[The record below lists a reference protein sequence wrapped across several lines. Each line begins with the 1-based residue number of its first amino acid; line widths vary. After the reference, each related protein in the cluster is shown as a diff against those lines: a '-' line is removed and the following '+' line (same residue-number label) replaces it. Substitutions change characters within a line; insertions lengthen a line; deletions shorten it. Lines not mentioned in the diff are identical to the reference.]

1 MVPRPLHRSLSPHR
15 CRRPRRPRRARH
27 PGSLPSSCACSR
39 TGGPAGRRVLPLSPA
54 GGCADRWR
62 SCRWRG
68 CATLPRPWRRSR
80 TALGVLS
87 IGERATESGAARP
100 EEPYGRRRVA
110 PRGVT
115 GTPPAGERRG
125 LVPERPANAA
135 VAGPVSAGC
144 GKATAAPGLPP
155 ARAGVSVRAVVYH
168 AAGARRPTPPLVAAL
183 RCRSCGLS
191 FGPLCCASRPLAN
204 PARCVPWDWSPREAC
219 CSPAHPCCSS
229 SLETTQGNPL
239 VAPASRPEAHA
250 PLPMAR
256 HGSPP

>member
-1 MVPRPLHRSLSPHR
+1 MRIATAPVGRAASLPCR
-15 CRRPRRPRRARH
+15 LRVAALRRRPGRP
-27 PGSLPSSCACSR
+27 PE
-39 TGGPAGRRVLPLSPA
+39 AG
-54 GGCADRWR
+54 
-62 SCRWRG
+62 
-68 CATLPRPWRRSR
+68 
-80 TALGVLS
+80 
-87 IGERATESGAARP
+87 ES
-100 EEPYGRRRVA
+100 

-125 LVPERPANAA
+125 LVPARPANAA

-144 GKATAAPGLPP
+144 GQATAAPGLPP
-155 ARAGVSVRAVVYH
+155 ARAGLAVRAVVCH

-183 RCRSCGLS
+183 QCRSFGLS
-191 FGPLCCASRPLAN
+191 LSPLCCASSPLAN
-204 PARCVPWDWSPREAC
+204 PARCVPWDWSPREAF

-229 SLETTQGNPL
+229 SLETTQCHPL

>member
-1 MVPRPLHRSLSPHR
+1 MPLRSPLPPWGLCGSLALLAVQGGFAPLPAPRGGACASQGGIRKR
-15 CRRPRRPRRARH
+15 
-27 PGSLPSSCACSR
+27 GSLP
-39 TGGPAGRRVLPLSPA
+39 
-54 GGCADRWR
+54 
-62 SCRWRG
+62 
-68 CATLPRPWRRSR
+68 AT
-80 TALGVLS
+80 A
-87 IGERATESGAARP
+87 RAVARP

-115 GTPPAGERRG
+115 GTAPAGERRG

-155 ARAGVSVRAVVYH
+155 ARGGVSVRAVVYH
-168 AAGARRPTPPLVAAL
+168 AAGARRPTPPRVAAL
-183 RCRSCGLS
+183 RCRSFGLS
-191 FGPLCCASRPLAN
+191 CGPLCCTSSPLAN
-204 PARCVPWDWSPREAC
+204 PARGVPWDWSPREAF